1 MESVMSERDII
12 VIVLDEL
19 KRKNLIHEVKSSF
32 KLTEQ
37 ALYLVPKIRQAIN
50 TNKNEIKYIK
60 EHGMPEKSK
69 SITAIHEGG
78 LILDKQ
84 DMLDNKI
91 NNLLQANILNNSYI
105 NKINNILNNFKD
117 DKYFEIIELKY
128 YKNKTREEIA
138 NYFSC
143 DEKTITRNKNRLINE
158 IKTLLFP
165 NNSIDELGY

>member
-1 MESVMSERDII
+1 
-12 VIVLDEL
+12 
-19 KRKNLIHEVKSSF
+19 
-32 KLTEQ
+32 
-37 ALYLVPKIRQAIN
+37 
-50 TNKNEIKYIK
+50 
-60 EHGMPEKSK
+60 MPERSK

-105 NKINNILNNFKD
+105 NKINNILNNFKN